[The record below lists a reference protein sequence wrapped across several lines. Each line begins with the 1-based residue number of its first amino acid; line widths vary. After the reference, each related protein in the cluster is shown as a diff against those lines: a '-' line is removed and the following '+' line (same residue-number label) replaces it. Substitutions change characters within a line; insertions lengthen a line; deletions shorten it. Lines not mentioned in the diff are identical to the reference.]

1 MLVTYYNGQF
11 GLSLRHPATW
21 RTEQAEQDGVWYRYF
36 LGPPA
41 GSKNNPAVSAT
52 LLVGKLNGSLD
63 ELTPATRRRPVA
75 LRLRR
80 THRPSSP
87 SSSARRRRTD
97 CTGVQRSGPKWNNH
111 RDP

>member
-41 GSKNNPAVSAT
+41 GPKNNPAVSAT

-63 ELTPATRRRPVA
+63 E
-75 LRLRR
+75 
-80 THRPSSP
+80 
-87 SSSARRRRTD
+87 
-97 CTGVQRSGPKWNNH
+97 
-111 RDP
+111 